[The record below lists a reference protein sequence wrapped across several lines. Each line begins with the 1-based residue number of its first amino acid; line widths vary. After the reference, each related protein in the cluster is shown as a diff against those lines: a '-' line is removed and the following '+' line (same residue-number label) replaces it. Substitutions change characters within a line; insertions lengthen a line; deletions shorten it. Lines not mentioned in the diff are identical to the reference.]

1 MVFWILIAVMTA
13 VAALSVL
20 VPLSRARRSADTP
33 SGNAD
38 EAVYRDQLSA
48 IEAELKRGLIEPEAA
63 GAARTE
69 IARRLLNAHD
79 AHGQETGRGSRGPG
93 LKFAQGVALVGL
105 PAVAVGIYLLFGAPD
120 LPDAPLSARL
130 EAPAEEQSVDVL
142 IARVERH
149 LSENPEDGQGWV
161 VIAPVYLSIGRPQE
175 SARAYAQAIRLLGP
189 RQDWLTDMGEAMVI
203 ANQGLVPAEARQAF
217 EQAAAMD
224 ATAVKPRFFLAL
236 ALGQEGKKA
245 EAIEA
250 WRNLLAGAEGTEA
263 WVGAAR
269 NELAELSGSDG
280 PSDPGSQTPAPRGPS
295 QEDVAAS
302 QDMSPVDRQAM
313 IRGMVAGLAE
323 RLANEGGSA
332 SEWKQLIQAYV
343 VLGDRQSAE
352 KALEEAQAAY
362 ADKPE
367 DLSSIKDVA
376 RQLGLTGS

>member
-13 VAALSVL
+13 AAALSVL
-20 VPLSRARRSADTP
+20 VPMSRARRSQDGP

-79 AHGQETGRGSRGPG
+79 NHEREAGRISQAPR
-93 LKFAQGVALVGL
+93 LKFVQGLALFAL
-105 PAVAVGIYLLFGAPD
+105 PAVAVGLYLFFGAPD
-120 LPDAPLSARL
+120 VPDAPLAARL
-130 EAPAEEQSVDVL
+130 QAPAEEQSVDILV
-142 IARVERH
+142 ARVERH
-149 LSENPEDGQGWV
+149 LAENPEDGQGWV
-161 VIAPVYLSIGRPQE
+161 VIAPVYLSIGRAQD

-224 ATAVKPRFFLAL
+224 ASAVKPRFFLAI
-236 ALGQEGKKA
+236 ALGQEGRKS

-250 WRNLLAGAEGTEA
+250 WRNLIAGADGTEA
-263 WVGAAR
+263 WLGAAR
-269 NELAELSGSDG
+269 NELAELAGADGQSDRT
-280 PSDPGSQTPAPRGPS
+280 SQTLAPRGPS

-313 IRGMVAGLAE
+313 IRSMVSGLAE
-323 RLANEGGSA
+323 RLADEGGSV
-332 SEWKQLIQAYV
+332 SEWGQLMQAYV
-343 VLGDRQSAE
+343 VLGEMQSAE
-352 KALEEAQAAY
+352 NALEDAQAAF

-367 DLSSIKDVA
+367 DLSSIKDAA